1 MNVRS
6 LVSITDM
13 VNIWT
18 HSTDADVTVVSEMIR
33 EYNVSRTDLPK
44 RGGVAIYIKNKF
56 QVNVLLS
63 KSVVK
68 T

>member
-1 MNVRS
+1 
-6 LVSITDM
+6 M

-33 EYNVSRTDLPK
+33 VYNLSRTDLPK
-44 RGGVAIYIKNKF
+44 RGGGVAIYIKNKF

-68 T
+68 TT